1 MYSITGS
8 AHVCLIH
15 NQFLCFHSKNEKI
28 DTSARQ
34 WHTESLVAVKKLPA
48 GESLKDR
55 LSISTTHLIEL
66 THLCP
71 RTVHS
76 SFSIYKFY
84 KQPEGAAV
92 GNVLYNVNYWLAACS
107 FKNNFPLRISA
118 SYVVMNQ
125 LWRHVMK
132 YCTVIH
138 AITAVV
144 IACMIVQ
151 YNNYSMYVL
160 WITQE
165 TQSNQINQINQ
176 YRCFSNTGHKLND
189 SQRMSIIL

>member
-8 AHVCLIH
+8 VHVCLIH
-15 NQFLCFHSKNEKI
+15 NQFLCFHSKNKKI

-34 WHTESLVAVKKLPA
+34 WRTESLVAVKKITCRWVTEGQTKYLHNTSDWAHWPV
-48 GESLKDR
+48 
-55 LSISTTHLIEL
+55 
-66 THLCP
+66 P
-71 RTVHS
+71 RTQCTPASV
-76 SFSIYKFY
+76 YKFY

-92 GNVLYNVNYWLAACS
+92 RNVLYNVNYWLAACS

-151 YNNYSMYVL
+151 YNNYSMYY
-160 WITQE
+160 E
-165 TQSNQINQINQ
+165 
-176 YRCFSNTGHKLND
+176 YNTGN
-189 SQRMSIIL
+189 SSS